1 MTIKIYAARWVLPI
15 TSGVIEDGGVAV
27 SGARIVG
34 LGARDELAS
43 KFEGA
48 AVEDFG
54 EAALLPGL
62 VNCHSHLELTAMR
75 GYLEPEEGDFFAWL
89 RKLTIARE
97 LRMTA
102 EDIRASAAWGVVEGL
117 RAGVTTFGD
126 ASSHGAAPLAALRE
140 LGARGVV
147 FQEVF
152 GPDPSAARAQFEK

>member
-1 MTIKIYAARWVLPI
+1 MTTLYCASWILPI
-15 TSGVIEDGGVAV
+15 TSAPVRDGAVAV
-27 SGARIVG
+27 RGGLIVG
-34 LGARDELAS
+34 VGRREELTRRFPAARLD
-43 KFEGA
+43 
-48 AVEDFG
+48 DFG

-75 GYLEPEEGDFFAWL
+75 GYLEREEGDFFAWL
-89 RKLTIARE
+89 RKLTVARE